1 VNSRKLASVAPLRQQ
16 QISRQQNKPSPS
28 NVISPEKALTQVLM
42 SLLVVSSALPQE
54 RPWQQM
60 SDPAAAQL
68 AANFAAPPPEYS
80 AQFDWGFSDRL
91 TREDIGRVLDR
102 SKSVNVQAAF
112 VEPKRGNSPYLL
124 PGYFEAVKVMV
135 EEAKKRNMRVWFDD
149 DGGYPSGFA
158 GGKFTLERPDLRMM
172 ALTSQRIPVTS
183 GEQYSYKLA
192 SETICVLA
200 VNRDTSASQVLDG
213 SSGAVNWTVPAG
225 NWEIV
230 LPRSVFRSGPTRSA
244 NNSNGA
250 KTGEHSLM
258 DYLNPE
264 ANKLFDQWTFEAY
277 KHAVGDELGKTV
289 LGFRGDEPAFG
300 FNPWSPVLLAEF
312 QKRKGYD
319 LRPYLATVASI
330 RIGVGTGRGTVAP
343 MKPNFDEGHR
353 AFADYCDVW
362 SDLFG
367 ENFFGNEGK
376 WCAENHVEMQMHLE
390 HEEILPQL
398 AVADG
403 DFFKCMRSIQV
414 PGIDTIW
421 HQIWHD
427 VVADFPK
434 LASSAAH
441 LNGHPRAMGEA
452 FAAYNPAPDLTEAG
466 WILNHLMVNGIN
478 RIEYMGMGG
487 RGTGPMRGFYGDR
500 GFPAVAA
507 YVNRVC
513 YLLGEGR
520 PTAQVGVYIP
530 SSSYWFGDTAVD
542 ASFLAIVHQL
552 LQHQRDLDYVDE
564 YALSKSLKL
573 QGQELVNLSGQAYRA
588 VLIPPV
594 DAISKAALDN
604 LRAFAKAGGKVM
616 FFGGAPKLVMGR
628 NFLTA
633 TGPADISWATLE
645 PAPEITPQVLAALPA
660 SDVVTDQTAPWL
672 KYNHRHLKDAELY
685 FFFNEGE
692 QPLSL
697 KTTAA
702 NSGTALQAQRWD
714 AASGRIELWPG
725 ATFANGKTTLPL
737 ELQPWGTKVVVISS
751 SPAPP
756 FSWRML
762 K

>member
-1 VNSRKLASVAPLRQQ
+1 MNSRKLACVAPLRQQ
-16 QISRQQNKPSPS
+16 GIFRQPNNLSAA
-28 NVISPEKALTQVLM
+28 NVIGPVKALTQVLVW
-42 SLLVVSSALPQE
+42 LLAASSALAQE
-54 RPWQQM
+54 RPWQQI
-60 SDPAAAQL
+60 SDPTAAQL
-68 AANFAAPPPEYS
+68 AAHFAAPPPEYS
-80 AQFDWGFSDRL
+80 AQFDWGFSDEL
-91 TREDIGRVLDR
+91 SREAMGRVLDR

-112 VEPKRGNSPYLL
+112 VEPKRGNSAYLS
-124 PGYFEAVKVMV
+124 PGYFEAVKVVV
-135 EEAKKRNMRVWFDD
+135 EEAKKRNMRLWFDD

-158 GGKFTLERPDLRMM
+158 GGKFTVERPDLRMT
-172 ALTSQRIPVTS
+172 ALVSERIPVTA
-183 GEQYSYKLA
+183 GQQYSCKL
-192 SETICVLA
+192 ERGTICVLA
-200 VNRDTSASQVLDG
+200 VNGETGVSQVLDS
-213 SSGAVNWTVPAG
+213 SSGAVNWTVPTG

-230 LPRSVFRSGPTRSA
+230 LPRSVFRSGATRSA
-244 NNSNGA
+244 NNSTGG

-264 ANKLFDQWTFEAY
+264 ANKLFDQWTFDGY
-277 KHAVGDELGKTV
+277 KQAIGEELGKTV

-319 LRPYLATVASI
+319 LRPYLARVASI
-330 RIGVGTGRGTVAP
+330 RIGIGTGRGTIAP

-367 ENFFGNEGK
+367 ENFFGAEGK
-376 WCAENHVEMQMHLE
+376 WCVENHVEMQMHIE

-398 AVADG
+398 AIADG

-434 LASSAAH
+434 LASSATH
-441 LNGHPRAMGEA
+441 LNGHPRAMCEA
-452 FAAYNPAPDLTEAG
+452 FAAYKPAPDLKEAG
-466 WILNHLMVNGIN
+466 WILNHLMVNGIS

-487 RGTGPMRGFYGDR
+487 RSTDSLRGFYSDP

-520 PTAQVGVYIP
+520 PTAQVCVYIP

-552 LQHQRDLDYVDE
+552 LEHQRDLDYVDE
-564 YALSKSLKL
+564 YALSKSLRL
-573 QGQELVNLSGQAYRA
+573 QGKELVNLSGQAYRA

-594 DAISKAALDN
+594 DAISKAALDH
-604 LRAFAKAGGKVM
+604 LRAFAKAGGKVI
-616 FFGGAPKLVMGR
+616 FLGGAPKLVMDK

-660 SDVVTDQTAPWL
+660 PDVATDPATSWL
-672 KYNHRHLKDAELY
+672 KYNHRRLKDADLY
-685 FFFNEGE
+685 FFFNEAE

-697 KTTAA
+697 KATVGNDGMAVRVQ
-702 NSGTALQAQRWD
+702 SWD
-714 AASGRIELWPG
+714 AASGKIEPWPG
-725 ATFANGKTTLPL
+725 ATFAKGKTTLPL
-737 ELQPWGTKVVVISS
+737 ELQPWGTRIVVISS
-751 SPAPP
+751 SPAFP
-756 FSWRML
+756 FGGRML